1 MQQRSRGRGRRRDP
15 LQNIHLQPTDLVDLG
30 ILRGGSSPKGKA
42 SGFLE
47 AVVDRVLPL
56 EHADQQTGHYS
67 CVRRSLLR
75 KRCLEGPPCVRSQ
88 EQQRAVLEVR
98 FQKSHFLSLDAERL

>member
-1 MQQRSRGRGRRRDP
+1 M
-15 LQNIHLQPTDLVDLG
+15 DLG

-56 EHADQQTGHYS
+56 EHADQQARHHS

-75 KRCLEGPPCVRSQ
+75 KRCFEGPPCVRSQ